1 MQHLAS
7 LERRARI
14 RIALWLVSSAAT
26 IAFAVHVGRQSR
38 ALGLLLLATFVV
50 TQLPSALRQLR
61 LRRTL
66 RSGDLGKVL
75 QAYHP
80 TLARLPHPETLGPL
94 MVAAALAAHGM
105 VDRARRAL
113 ERAVRGE
120 AWEAAL
126 EHRWFVETLM
136 EAFDG
141 DRSRAVERAE
151 SLEKLPLPPGSG
163 PLQKRVAMLRAAL
176 TALARA
182 FARCPRQGDA
192 EVLEAASDN
201 SPLVH
206 WAMRYGAIV
215 AYLERGERERA
226 RRLLADAPHWP
237 ADSAFRAFQEELTGL
252 ATPTAAP
259 SSSASA

>member
-1 MQHLAS
+1 MQHFAA

-14 RIALWLVSSAAT
+14 KTVLWLLTSAA
-26 IAFAVHVGRQSR
+26 IVSCAVHIGQKSPP
-38 ALGLLLLATFVV
+38 LGLLLLALFAL
-50 TQLPSALRQLR
+50 TQVPGALRQLR
-61 LRRTL
+61 MRRLL
-66 RSGDLGKVL
+66 RSGDLGAVL
-75 QAYHP
+75 EAYHP
-80 TLARLPHPETLGPL
+80 AMSRLPHPETLGPL

-113 ERAVRGE
+113 DRAARGE

-141 DRSRAVERAE
+141 DRGLALDRAE
-151 SLEKLPLPPGSG
+151 SLEKLPLPAANAS
-163 PLQKRVAMLRAAL
+163 LQKRILALRAAL

-182 FARCPRQGDA
+182 FARRSQGNDA
-192 EVLEAASDN
+192 ELLVAASEN

-215 AYLERGERERA
+215 AFLERGDRA
-226 RRLLADAPHWP
+226 RAQELLNDAPSWP
-237 ADSAFRAFQEELTGL
+237 ADSTFRAFQEELSAL
-252 ATPTAAP
+252 SAAP
-259 SSSASA
+259 VSGGGTA

>member
-1 MQHLAS
+1 MQHFAA

-14 RIALWLVSSAAT
+14 RTALWLISSAT
-26 IAFAVHVGRQSR
+26 IVAFAVHIGLKSPP
-38 ALGLLLLATFVV
+38 LGLLLLALFAI
-50 TQLPSALRQLR
+50 TQLPGAFRQLR
-61 LRRTL
+61 LKRLL
-66 RSGDLGKVL
+66 RSGDLSAVL
-75 QAYHP
+75 EAYHP
-80 TLARLPHPETLGPL
+80 AMARLPHPETLGPL
-94 MVAAALAAHGM
+94 MVAAALASHGM

-113 ERAVRGE
+113 DRAVRGE

-141 DRSRAVERAE
+141 DRGLALDRAE
-151 SLEKLPLPPGSG
+151 SLEKLPLPVANAS
-163 PLQKRVAMLRAAL
+163 LQKRIVALRAAL

-182 FARCPRQGDA
+182 FARRSQGDDA
-192 EVLEAASDN
+192 ELMLAAADK

-215 AYLERGERERA
+215 AFLERGDRDRA
-226 RRLLADAPHWP
+226 QQLLSGAPEWP

-252 ATPTAAP
+252 ATEPTATGA
-259 SSSASA
+259 A